1 MTLSQLKRMHSSF
14 LSEYNRAVIRRRNNI
29 KKVMAN
35 QLNVRR
41 KARVPNNATTP
52 TAIKMKKKLFN
63 TIYRSVMNKASDPKC
78 GRWRKTKG
86 TWGGERKSM
95 KRQCRA

>member
-1 MTLSQLKRMHSSF
+1 
-14 LSEYNRAVIRRRNNI
+14 
-29 KKVMAN
+29 MAN

-63 TIYRSVMNKASDPKC
+63 TIYRSVMNKASPSAGDGKKPR
-78 GRWRKTKG
+78 GLG
-86 TWGGERKSM
+86 VASA
-95 KRQCRA
+95 RA